1 MNEINPYLPY
11 ILTLILFCIGIYA
24 ILSRRNLIKI
34 IIGLAISEYAVNLF
48 LILVAYKVGGVAPI
62 FESDDTAIPF
72 AGSMV
77 DPLPQA
83 LVLTAIVI
91 GLATTAFLIALAIRI
106 YSKYGTYDITK
117 IRELR
122 G

>member
-1 MNEINPYLPY
+1 MIAYLMC
-11 ILTLILFCIGIYA
+11 LILFSLGLYCI
-24 ILSRRNLIKI
+24 LRKRNIIKI
-34 IIGLAISEYAVNLF
+34 IVGIIIAEYAVNLF
-48 LILVAYKVGGVAPI
+48 FVMVAYRMKGRVPI
-62 FESDDTAIPF
+62 LSPDTDIHN
-72 AGSMV
+72 MV

-91 GLATTAFLIALAIRI
+91 GLATTALLVAIAMRI
-106 YSKYGTYDITK
+106 YEKYGTFDITK